1 MEDWRQQQLL
11 LSQSLSTSSSLSS
24 LSSLSLSSSSSSSL
38 RPGPPA
44 AYKLVATS
52 VTHFG
57 SARAEACLPSITTP
71 LSRAVHHCVA
81 TDNAAKTASTAKTT
95 GKWEGSHGCSLKTTE
110 AQRAGGILK
119 ATSQG
124 GHFQDVVGE
133 TGGAFPVLAPHCDE
147 LQNGCFREGVTPGWC
162 GVASC
167 RVVHRGTCSP
177 ATPRIVHSSPV
188 KATAFAMGGGRC
200 SNDDGLTH
208 LFIGSSGDSSDCGS
222 TAPKNNVVLARKSLA
237 RPNVAVGTIE
247 LASGKIK
254 EFSRQTQQAQANA
267 ARRSPRR
274 NKGASD
280 AKAPATVKHASRMK
294 PMSDPETSL
303 CVARPSGRAGPDAA
317 FDLLLPYLRQGL
329 LVRLLE
335 EAGASTGGDNTGS
348 VEQFLSSLFAS
359 TTSAPS
365 TAAFS
370 STEDIRACLQIL
382 VKCSEDLKRCTNIIK
397 QCVDEKSQRD
407 GKAVRAGCGSSTP
420 DLHRALPDTAGP
432 EFLAAFLGGAV
443 AAAAAAGFGSIAPP
457 SYEDVVSSSS
467 HPGRPATP
475 LPPNEMP
482 LRRSLEL
489 KSSSSSHPTSKFTG
503 RKPSNKTSSLFSLAP
518 SPNSV
523 AIVPPSQDTGADL
536 LLLPTQATSE
546 NCASRS
552 VDGGV
557 ADNGKLPHMLI
568 NSTNMAADFP
578 QLLPAV
584 ESEGSIGEKRE
595 YDVDQILVELENIS
609 KEFSSPSPVKS
620 NAKLDPAKGAKAND
634 RNDNDE
640 DEDKL
645 LGKVLAVME
654 GLATDLA
661 QCGATGS
668 GARLSGEAQVR
679 AKQDLMGLLM
689 ERLTTAL
696 QGPES
701 GPTALAVPQERHA
714 HQAAGADAAEAAT
727 HLETRE
733 ESKPEPVLHN
743 HLPHAP
749 DPDPHPPSSRIHS
762 LSSFR
767 SPGESV
773 PHTPVS
779 STRKSPAPALR
790 GWNSRGPT
798 PQSVLISEPAP
809 PPPSPPPPPAAVVQ
823 NSPDPD
829 LQIPIAF
836 AQVPK
841 PASPGRE
848 GVEKQGGA
856 AGAVVVISSTV
867 PPAPDSNSL
876 RPGYETR
883 NLESGVSLHDAE
895 SAVGFHASLLSSDD
909 DVGKGERFGKGGGGG
924 ASSDED
930 LSGVM
935 IALKEVFGALP
946 GGRAYLENMTDVTKA
961 CRCCPYWRVALFL
974 AAHGEETGF
983 VTMETFTLTWLRVTQ
998 ASEDDAARFVSLL
1011 ARPGMAGLTQED
1023 FIPLVQ
1029 DIVDTHPGLAFLK
1042 EAPEFHSRYIT
1053 TVIQR
1058 IFYTVNRSWSGRI
1071 TVNELRRSNFLQTL
1085 ALVAEEDDINQVTEY
1100 FSYEHF
1106 YVIYCK
1112 FWELDTDHDLYIS
1125 ASDLARHS
1133 DGAISS
1139 CMIHRIF
1146 SGAVTRGSMA
1156 QQAGR
1161 MSYADFVWFLLSE
1174 EDKRTP
1180 TSIEYWFRCLDL
1192 DGDGVLSLYE
1202 LEHFYSEQAQRME
1215 VLGIEPLPFCDCVC
1229 QMLDLVKPVRPA
1241 CVTLGDLKRCK
1252 MSHIFLDTFFNLEK
1266 YLDREQ
1272 REPFAI
1278 TRDLDGDAP
1287 ELSDWERYA
1296 MEEYEMLVAKESE
1309 ADQLTKGTSD
1319 EDIDDED
1326 DILAAAELAGEISGL
1341 GTQS

>member
-52 VTHFG
+52 MTHFG

-95 GKWEGSHGCSLKTTE
+95 GKWDGSHGCSPRTTE
-110 AQRAGGILK
+110 AQRAGGTLN

-147 LQNGCFREGVTPGWC
+147 LQNGCFREGVSPGWC

-200 SNDDGLTH
+200 SNDDGLTN
-208 LFIGSSGDSSDCGS
+208 LFIGSSGDSSYCGS

-274 NKGASD
+274 NKGASN

-294 PMSDPETSL
+294 PISDPETSL

-407 GKAVRAGCGSSTP
+407 GKAVRAGCGSSSP

-546 NCASRS
+546 DCASRS

-584 ESEGSIGEKRE
+584 ESAGSIGEKRE

-701 GPTALAVPQERHA
+701 GPTALAVSQERHA
-714 HQAAGADAAEAAT
+714 HQAVGADAAEAAT
-727 HLETRE
+727 HLVSGGGLECVHVCAVVT
-733 ESKPEPVLHN
+733 S
-743 HLPHAP
+743 
-749 DPDPHPPSSRIHS
+749 PSS
-762 LSSFR
+762 
-767 SPGESV
+767 
-773 PHTPVS
+773 
-779 STRKSPAPALR
+779 
-790 GWNSRGPT
+790 
-798 PQSVLISEPAP
+798 
-809 PPPSPPPPPAAVVQ
+809 
-823 NSPDPD
+823 
-829 LQIPIAF
+829 IAF
-836 AQVPK
+836 FRLYN
-841 PASPGRE
+841 G
-848 GVEKQGGA
+848 
-856 AGAVVVISSTV
+856 SSIT
-867 PPAPDSNSL
+867 AM
-876 RPGYETR
+876 G
-883 NLESGVSLHDAE
+883 
-895 SAVGFHASLLSSDD
+895 
-909 DVGKGERFGKGGGGG
+909 
-924 ASSDED
+924 SDED

-983 VTMETFTLTWLRVTQ
+983 VTMETFTLTWLRVTR

-1341 GTQS
+1341 STQS

>member
-95 GKWEGSHGCSLKTTE
+95 GKWDGSHGCSPRTTE
-110 AQRAGGILK
+110 AQRAGGTLN

-147 LQNGCFREGVTPGWC
+147 LQNGCFREGVSPGWC

-200 SNDDGLTH
+200 SNDDGLTN
-208 LFIGSSGDSSDCGS
+208 LFIGSSGDSSYCGS

-274 NKGASD
+274 NKGASN

-294 PMSDPETSL
+294 PISDPETSL

-407 GKAVRAGCGSSTP
+407 GKAVRAGCGSSSP

-546 NCASRS
+546 DCASRS

-584 ESEGSIGEKRE
+584 ESAGSIGEKRE

-701 GPTALAVPQERHA
+701 GPTALAVSQERHA

-727 HLETRE
+727 HLVSGGGLECVHVCAVVT
-733 ESKPEPVLHN
+733 S
-743 HLPHAP
+743 
-749 DPDPHPPSSRIHS
+749 PSS
-762 LSSFR
+762 
-767 SPGESV
+767 
-773 PHTPVS
+773 
-779 STRKSPAPALR
+779 
-790 GWNSRGPT
+790 
-798 PQSVLISEPAP
+798 
-809 PPPSPPPPPAAVVQ
+809 
-823 NSPDPD
+823 
-829 LQIPIAF
+829 IAF
-836 AQVPK
+836 FRLYN
-841 PASPGRE
+841 G
-848 GVEKQGGA
+848 
-856 AGAVVVISSTV
+856 SSIT
-867 PPAPDSNSL
+867 AM
-876 RPGYETR
+876 G
-883 NLESGVSLHDAE
+883 
-895 SAVGFHASLLSSDD
+895 
-909 DVGKGERFGKGGGGG
+909 
-924 ASSDED
+924 SDED

-983 VTMETFTLTWLRVTQ
+983 VTMETFTLTWLRVTR

-1341 GTQS
+1341 STQS